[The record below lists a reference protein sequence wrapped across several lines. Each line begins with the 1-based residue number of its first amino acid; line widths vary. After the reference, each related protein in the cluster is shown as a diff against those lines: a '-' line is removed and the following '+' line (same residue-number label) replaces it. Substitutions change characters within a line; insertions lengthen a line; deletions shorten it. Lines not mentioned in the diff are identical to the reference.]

1 MLKNKLFKFE
11 FPNLNMKYFKFLIV
25 ICFLGMLFS
34 CGGDDDICESGEGT
48 PRMKVGFRTLASGKD
63 TTIDTLYVSVDYGAG
78 KVDLGKLA
86 NIDSRLI
93 PLRVDNSP
101 YTDVYFKTRLKGPES
116 HVRISYSTKSTYVS
130 PGCGIKKTYENLT
143 SELVTPNPVQKLEAG
158 QNQIENEDKT
168 NLYLSF

>member
-1 MLKNKLFKFE
+1 MF
-11 FPNLNMKYFKFLIV
+11 
-25 ICFLGMLFS
+25 FS

-48 PRMKVGFRTLASGKD
+48 PRMKVAFRSLSTGKD
-63 TTIDTLYVSVDYGAG
+63 TTVDTLYVAVDYGAG

-86 NIDSRLI
+86 NVDSRLI

-101 YTDVYFKTRLKGPES
+101 YTDVYFKVRLKGAES
-116 HVRISYSTKSTYVS
+116 KVRVGYTTKSTYVS
-130 PGCGIKKTYENLT
+130 PGCGIKKYYENLT
-143 SELVTPNPVQKLEAG
+143 SQLVTPNPFQKVEIG